1 MEDIDIPSFF
11 LCPISLDIMKDPVT
25 LSTGITYDRA
35 SIEKW
40 LYTSKNNTCP
50 VTKQLISEPNSETF
64 ITPNHT
70 LRRLIQSW
78 CILNALDRIPTPKP
92 PVNKAQ
98 MSKLLSEAASAP
110 PHLQLKCL
118 QTVRSISLENESNK
132 RCFES
137 AGGVQFLTSIVVS
150 SLAGR
155 DPSDEVAECSKCGD
169 EALTVLWNLQ
179 ISEAGLRKLAL
190 AHNGEFL
197 TSLIKILQSGSY
209 DSRAY
214 ALFLL
219 KSIYEVVDRVQL
231 ISLSHEIFIELVQ
244 ILHDQ
249 VSPKTTRSALEL
261 LALVAPWGRN
271 KVKSV
276 EAGAVGVLIDIL
288 LNTSDKRIAE
298 MVLILLDTLCGCAEG
313 RSELVGNAAGL
324 AIVSKKIM
332 RVSHEASERAVRIL
346 HWVSR
351 YSATPAVVQEMLQIG
366 AVAKLCLV
374 VQMESRGKTK
384 EKATEILKMHGRQ
397 WRNAGCIPAT
407 LAAFYPS

>member
-25 LSTGITYDRA
+25 VPTGITYDRT

-50 VTKQLISEPNSETF
+50 VTKQLISDPNSETF

-78 CILNALDRIPTPKP
+78 CILNAVDRIPTPKP

-98 MSKLLSEAASAP
+98 VSKLLTQAASSP
-110 PHLQLKCL
+110 PHLKLKCL
-118 QTVRSISLENESNK
+118 QTVRSIASENESNK

-137 AGGVQFLTSIVVS
+137 AGGVTFLTSIIVS
-150 SLAGR
+150 LFTEYS
-155 DPSDEVAECSKCGD
+155 SDEVAESSKCVD
-169 EALTVLWNLQ
+169 EALTILWNMQ

-219 KSIYEVVDRVQL
+219 KSIYEVVDRVHL
-231 ISLSHEIFIELVQ
+231 ISMSHEIFIELVQ

-249 VSPKTTRSALEL
+249 VSPKTTKSALQL
-261 LALVAPWGRN
+261 LALVSPWGRN

-276 EAGAVGVLIDIL
+276 EAGAVSVLIDIL
-288 LNTSDKRIAE
+288 LTTSDKRISE
-298 MVLILLDTLCGCAEG
+298 MVLVSLDTLCGCAEG
-313 RSELVGNAAGL
+313 RSDLLSHAAGL

-346 HWVSR
+346 HSVSK
-351 YSATPAVVQEMLQIG
+351 YSATPAMVQEMLQIG
-366 AVAKLCLV
+366 VVAKLCLV
-374 VQMESRGKTK
+374 LQVESRRKTK
-384 EKATEILKMHGRQ
+384 EKAIEILKMHSRQ
-397 WRNAGCIPAT
+397 WRNAACIPT
-407 LAAFYPS
+407 NLAPFYPL

>member
-25 LSTGITYDRA
+25 VSTGITYDRT

-40 LYTSKNNTCP
+40 LYTSKKNTCP
-50 VTKQLISEPNSETF
+50 VTKQLISEPNSETI

-70 LRRLIQSW
+70 LCRLIQSW
-78 CILNALDRIPTPKP
+78 CILNAIDRIPTPKP
-92 PVNKAQ
+92 PVDKAQ
-98 MSKLLSEAASAP
+98 ISKLLCQAASAP

-118 QTVRSISLENESNK
+118 QTVRSIASENESNK

-137 AGGVQFLTSIVVS
+137 AGGLQFLTSIIVS
-150 SLAGR
+150 SLTDR
-155 DPSDEVAECSKCGD
+155 DSSDECSKCGD
-169 EALTVLWNLQ
+169 EALNILWNLQ
-179 ISEAGLRKLAL
+179 ISEAGLRRLAL
-190 AHNGEFL
+190 AHNGQFL

-231 ISLSHEIFIELVQ
+231 INMSHGIFIELVQ

-249 VSPKTTRSALEL
+249 VSPKTTKSALQL

-271 KVKSV
+271 KVKLV
-276 EAGAVGVLIDIL
+276 EAGAVRVLIDIL
-288 LNTSDKRIAE
+288 LNTADKCIPE
-298 MVLILLDTLCGCAEG
+298 MVLISLDTLCGCAEG
-313 RSELVGNAAGL
+313 RSELLAHAAGL

-346 HWVSR
+346 RWVSR
-351 YSATPAVVQEMLQIG
+351 YSATPAVVQEMLHIG
-366 AVAKLCLV
+366 VVAKLCLV
-374 VQMESRGKTK
+374 MQMENRGKTK
-384 EKATEILKMHGRQ
+384 EKAMEILKMHGRE
-397 WRNAGCIPAT
+397 WRNAACIPAT
-407 LAAFYPS
+407 LAAFYPV